1 MCSMEEQSSITRHC
15 RPVSSHSNPEF
26 NPSVTVRRDRGLQKI
41 LERLIATMERDE
53 LVTQTTNR
61 LRDSLQVDRVVLY
74 YFYCQW
80 QGQVTFEA
88 LSSDEFSI
96 LGSTGPDD
104 CFNNEYAA
112 MYLAGRVKAIP
123 DIELEPIAIC
133 HRAFLRSLQV
143 RANLVVPVLAPKGLW
158 GLLIAHHCQA
168 PRSWSRSDMELMQ
181 KEAQFLATTPC
192 IQES

>member
-1 MCSMEEQSSITRHC
+1 MPSY
-15 RPVSSHSNPEF
+15 SNPELH
-26 NPSVTVRRDRGLQKI
+26 PSVTAHRDRGLQKI

-53 LVTQTTNR
+53 LVRQTTNR

-88 LSSDEFSI
+88 LNASEFSI

-104 CFNNEYAA
+104 CFNHEYAA

-123 DIELEPIAIC
+123 DIELEPIANC
-133 HRAFLRSLQV
+133 HRDFLRSLQV
-143 RANLVVPVLAPKGLW
+143 RANLVVPVLTAKGLW

-168 PRSWSRSDMELMQ
+168 PRCWSQADMELMQ
-181 KEAQFLATTPC
+181 KEAQLLATAPC